1 MSFRF
6 VAALSLSLFASVG
19 CQTPHL
25 PGFGFLSRLTGR
37 AVASDV
43 EPERKDARQGTAR
56 VSSLRDGETPTNDGG
71 RVQLAEFT
79 QGSAADIVPQE
90 LTGATVVAEVDGTPI
105 FADDVL
111 EPYKGQLAQAL
122 QQLTPEQLSKLR
134 AKLIRQDLKQHIEKA
149 VLIAALYEGLT
160 EEQHQKMDAQVDQLF
175 NNNEVPRLQKLFK
188 VGTRVELERALDA
201 QGTTLANQKSA
212 FAAREMAMLY
222 IGQKASAN
230 VRFSRQD
237 LLKFY
242 EDNKQQYYTK
252 PKVRWQQILISKTRP
267 GGKQE
272 SVTVLRDAITG
283 LKNNEDFGDVAKKY
297 SDGPKSENGGEWDWT
312 GQNSLADKRIDRAL
326 FEIPEGEIS
335 EPLESDSSITLVK
348 VIERNDGG
356 YTPFEDVQDAIN
368 RKLQAEAR
376 TKAASDVI
384 ENLIQQAAI
393 RTIFDDSF

>member
-6 VAALSLSLFASVG
+6 AAALSLSLFASAG

-25 PGFGFLSRLTGR
+25 PGFGFFSRLTGR
-37 AVASDV
+37 DVASDA
-43 EPERKDARQGTAR
+43 EPKRKDTRQGTAR
-56 VSSLRDGETPTNDGG
+56 VSSLLDGETPTSDGG
-71 RVQLAEFT
+71 RVQLAEFSEGT
-79 QGSAADIVPQE
+79 NAEFMPPTLS
-90 LTGATVVAEVDGTPI
+90 GAEVVAEVNATPI

-111 EPYKGQLAQAL
+111 EPYKGQLAQAS
-122 QQLTPEQLSKLR
+122 QQLTPDQLSKLR

-149 VLIAALYEGLT
+149 VLIGALRDELD
-160 EEQHQKMDAQVDQLF
+160 EERLQEMDAQVDQLF
-175 NNNEVPRLQKLFK
+175 NNNEVPRLQNLFK
-188 VGTRVELERALDA
+188 VGTRVELGRALDA
-201 QGTTLANQKSA
+201 QGTSLANQKSA

-230 VRFSRQD
+230 VRFSRKD
-237 LLKFY
+237 LLKYY
-242 EDNKQQYYTK
+242 EDNKQQYYSD
-252 PKVRWQQILISKTRP
+252 PKVRWQQIRISKTRP

-283 LKNNEDFGDVAKKY
+283 LKNNEDFGEVAKKY
-297 SDGPKSENGGEWDWT
+297 SDGPKSDNGGEWDWT

-326 FEIPEGEIS
+326 FEIPEGQIS

-348 VIERNDGG
+348 VIERDDGG
-356 YTPFEDVQDAIN
+356 YTPFADVQDAIN

-384 ENLIQQAAI
+384 DNLIQQAAI
-393 RTIFDDSF
+393 RTIFDDAF